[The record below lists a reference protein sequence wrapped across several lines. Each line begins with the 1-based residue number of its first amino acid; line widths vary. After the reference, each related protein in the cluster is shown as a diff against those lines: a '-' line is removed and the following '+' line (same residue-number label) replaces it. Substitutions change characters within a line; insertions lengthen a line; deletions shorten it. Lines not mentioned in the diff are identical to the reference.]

1 MVGLFSNLDIYMQK
15 DMNLIVDEL
24 PIDDELKDAL
34 LGEKNEISLILELVE
49 AYEAVDEQKISAITK
64 QLNIGEGI
72 LVNLYLESI
81 NWEKKLMDESK
92 CIE

>member
-1 MVGLFSNLDIYMQK
+1 MSK
-15 DMNLIVDEL
+15 TR
-24 PIDDELKDAL
+24 L

>member
-1 MVGLFSNLDIYMQK
+1 MQK